1 MTTIGTSDFNYCVGS
16 DILGTSNRCGST
28 ESRNNMNKNIL
39 IAVPFGLGAI
49 AALVLSFR
57 SPVTA
62 ESLIGYASVL
72 GLLSVAALEY
82 RISWKRLFGR
92 S

>member
-1 MTTIGTSDFNYCVGS
+1 
-16 DILGTSNRCGST
+16 
-28 ESRNNMNKNIL
+28 MNKNIL
-39 IAVPFGLGAI
+39 LVAVPVSFVAV

-57 SPVTA
+57 SSVNA
-62 ESLIGYASVL
+62 ESLIGYVSVFALL
-72 GLLSVAALEY
+72 GVAALEY

>member
-1 MTTIGTSDFNYCVGS
+1 MTAIGSVDFNYYRNAVYS
-16 DILGTSNRCGST
+16 RPSNREGSAKPVPT
-28 ESRNNMNKNIL
+28 MNKYVL
-39 IAVPFGLGAI
+39 IAVPVSLVAV

-57 SPVTA
+57 YPITA
-62 ESLIGYASVL
+62 ESLIGYASVFA
-72 GLLSVAALEY
+72 LLSVAALEY